1 MMDMVTQLDLSHP
14 ATGGQEIYQAAL
26 EAFAHGINVVPIAAD
41 GTKRP
46 PFRWQ
51 PYQRERVRREDLA
64 RWFLRLPGAGLGFLT
79 GQISGHLEALDF
91 DTPEVYTAWRAAMHH
106 RALDRLAAR
115 LVYGYR
121 EATPGGVHLLYRS
134 PAVGRNQRLAGRLI
148 APERL
153 QSLIDTRGEGGL
165 IVVAPSQGKVHPS
178 GQPYVLLEGS
188 VATIP
193 TLSAAERECVLTVAR
208 SLDEIPASRKPEV
221 TERRAERSWAAGQKR
236 RPGDL
241 YNARTCWVDLL
252 GAHGWIWVKR
262 VGEEDYWRR
271 PGKSEG
277 VSATTNYGGS
287 DLLYVFSTSTCFP
300 TERGIDKF
308 GAYTLLEH
316 GGDLA
321 AATRALVAL
330 GYVDQDTQEAP

>member
-1 MMDMVTQLDLSHP
+1 MLTRLDLPHK
-14 ATGGQEIYQAAL
+14 AAANQEIYQAAL
-26 EAFAHGINVVPIAAD
+26 QAVAQGINVVPIAAD

-51 PYQRERVRREDLA
+51 RYQHERVRREDLV
-64 RWFLRLPGAGLGFLT
+64 RWFGRWPSAGLGFLT
-79 GQISGHLEALDF
+79 GQISGDLEALDF
-91 DTPEVYTAWRAAMHH
+91 DTPEAYIAWRAAMHR

-148 APERL
+148 ANGWQ

-178 GQPYVLLEGS
+178 GQLYVLLEGS

-193 TLSAAERECVLTVAR
+193 TLSADERERVLSVAR
-208 SLDEIPASRKPEV
+208 SLDEIPASRQSEV
-221 TERRAERSWAAGQKR
+221 TERWAERSWAAGQKR

-241 YNARTCWVDLL
+241 YNARTCWADLL
-252 GAHGWIWVKR
+252 GVHGWVWVKR

-277 VSATTNYGGS
+277 ISATTNYGGS

-308 GAYTLLEH
+308 GAYALLEH
-316 GGDLA
+316 GGDLV